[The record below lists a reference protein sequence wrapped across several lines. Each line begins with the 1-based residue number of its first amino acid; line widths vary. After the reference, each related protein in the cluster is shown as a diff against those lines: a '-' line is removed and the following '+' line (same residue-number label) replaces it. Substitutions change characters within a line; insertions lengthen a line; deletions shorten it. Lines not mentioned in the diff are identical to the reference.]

1 MAIPHTI
8 VVATLV
14 DPAGDPLEG
23 VTITAEL
30 TSAVV
35 YENIIVPLKEQ
46 AVTNRSGSATF
57 QLTPNTLSGTTNTYT
72 FTIQVPGVTPPLIY
86 YDVVVPQSA
95 DPVTLQQLLG
105 WESEG
110 PISQIYWAAASYW
123 TGDSYW
129 F

>member
-1 MAIPHTI
+1 MAIPYTT

-14 DPAGDPLEG
+14 DPSGDPLEG

-35 YENIIVPLKEQ
+35 YENIIVPLREQ
-46 AVTNRSGSATF
+46 TVTNESGSATF
-57 QLTPNTLSGTTNTYT
+57 QLTPNALNGTTNTYT
-72 FTIQVPGVTPPLIY
+72 FTIQVPGVIPPLIY

-95 DPVTLQQLLG
+95 APVTLQQLLG

>member
-1 MAIPHTI
+1 MAIPYTT

-14 DPAGDPLEG
+14 DPSGDPLEG

-35 YENIIVPLKEQ
+35 YENIIVPLKES
-46 AVTNRSGSATF
+46 AITNESGSVSF
-57 QLTPNTLSGTTNTYT
+57 QLTPNNLNNTSNTYT
-72 FTIQVPGVTPPLIY
+72 FTIQVPGVLPPLIY

-95 DPVTLQQLLG
+95 TPVTLQQLLG
-105 WESEG
+105 WESSG
-110 PISQIYWAAASYW
+110 PTSQIYWSATSYW
-123 TGDSYW
+123 SASNYW

>member
-46 AVTNRSGSATF
+46 AVTNRSGSVSF
-57 QLTPNTLSGTTNTYT
+57 QLTPNNLNNTSNTYT
-72 FTIQVPGVTPPLIY
+72 FTIQVPGVLPPLIY

-95 DPVTLQQLLG
+95 APVTLQQLLG
-105 WESEG
+105 WESSG
-110 PISQIYWAAASYW
+110 PTSQIYWTATSYW
-123 TGDSYW
+123 SASNYW